1 MNEDPEKT
9 AENAEIPADDPRFR
23 YAIDENVKRLRQM
36 LTLMA
41 PETGS
46 AALGAARRGF
56 PKTRVD
62 LHLPS
67 LTNRRH

>member
-1 MNEDPEKT
+1 MKPKSELT
-9 AENAEIPADDPRFR
+9 ADDPLFQH
-23 YAIDENVKRLRQM
+23 AIDENVKRLRQM

-46 AALGAARRGF
+46 SALGAAHKGF

-62 LHLPS
+62 LHLPA
-67 LTNRRH
+67 LTDQHH